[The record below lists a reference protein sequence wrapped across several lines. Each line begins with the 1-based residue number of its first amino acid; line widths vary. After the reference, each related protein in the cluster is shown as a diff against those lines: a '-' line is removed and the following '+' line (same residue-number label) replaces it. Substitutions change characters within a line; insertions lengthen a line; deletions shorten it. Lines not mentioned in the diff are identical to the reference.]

1 MKELKLKKCLK
12 CGSLIKVI
20 EDCHCEECGIVC
32 CNQEMKT
39 IDANTTDASV
49 EKHKPTYSVENDK
62 LVVRVN
68 HVMESEH
75 YIEWICLITD
85 NKEEYVYFNHSD
97 EPVAIF
103 DNVNTGTIYS
113 YCNLHGLWKTDIE

>member
-75 YIEWICLITD
+75 YIEWISLETKQGNQRNHQRNHHRHFYYLI
-85 NKEEYVYFNHSD
+85 HL
-97 EPVAIF
+97 I
-103 DNVNTGTIYS
+103 
-113 YCNLHGLWKTDIE
+113 L